1 MVRGSQPENLSKLEK
16 LPQFSFDFTGD
27 FNRKIVL
34 FWKHK
39 NYKTCETA
47 IYAFHHHSQ
56 THFAHRR
63 FNVAVAFFFFFSV
76 TWLCL
81 FILFVLVYLFIFL
94 FFPLSHTVKCSGL
107 SLYGCSWL
115 SVVHSYR
122 ASTFIL
128 FITAWL
134 ASQSLQQE
142 LTGTWVLFQLKDK
155 TVLPETCIST
165 ISKRSF
171 VVNIK

>member
-63 FNVAVAFFFFFSV
+63 FNIAVAFFFFQCNLAV
-76 TWLCL
+76 PLYLICPCL
-81 FILFVLVYLFIFL
+81 FIYFFVLSPFSHCEVFWPVSLWLFM
-94 FFPLSHTVKCSGL
+94 TVCCPFIQ
-107 SLYGCSWL
+107 SLYLYSFHHRMAGQSVPPAGVNWNLGTFPVEGQNCSSWNL
-115 SVVHSYR
+115 Y
-122 ASTFIL
+122 FNNKQEK
-128 FITAWL
+128 FC
-134 ASQSLQQE
+134 SQH
-142 LTGTWVLFQLKDK
+142 
-155 TVLPETCIST
+155 
-165 ISKRSF
+165 
-171 VVNIK
+171 

>member
-63 FNVAVAFFFFFSV
+63 FNIAVAFFFFQCNLAV
-76 TWLCL
+76 PLYLICPCL
-81 FILFVLVYLFIFL
+81 FIYFF